1 MSAAQG
7 SPVLKVMI
15 VDDHY
20 IVRSGL
26 VAALESAGGVSVV
39 GEAERGD
46 EVVAVYRQCK
56 PAVVLM
62 DLQLPGLSGV
72 EATRALLEHDREAR
86 VLLFSTFVRDD
97 ELQAA
102 FDAGALGYLSRA
114 AKRDELIVALQ
125 RVAAGEM
132 HVPGTV
138 MRRLAAQRIA
148 PAITP
153 KEREVLAR
161 IAAGQANKE
170 IATDLDVSEDTVK
183 RHVSNILQKLE
194 VNDRAQAAVE
204 AIRRGIV
211 HMGDGLGGE
220 GPDPARKV

>member
-1 MSAAQG
+1 MSTVPG
-7 SPVLKVMI
+7 ISPLRVMI

-26 VAALESAGGVSVV
+26 VAALESAGGVAVV

-46 EVVAVYRQCK
+46 EVVAVYRQCN
-56 PAVVLM
+56 PSVVLM

-72 EATRALLEHDREAR
+72 EATRALLAHDAEAR

-97 ELQAA
+97 ELHGA
-102 FDAGALGYLSRA
+102 FDAGALGYLNKS
-114 AKRDELIVALQ
+114 AKRDELIVALR
-125 RVAAGEM
+125 RVAAAEM
-132 HVPGTV
+132 HVPGAV
-138 MRRLAAQRIA
+138 IRRLAAQRIA

-153 KEREVLAR
+153 KEREVLVQ

-170 IATDLDVSEDTVK
+170 IAALLGISEDTVK

-211 HMGDGLGGE
+211 HVSDEPRQDGLGG
-220 GPDPARKV
+220 ARKM

>member
-1 MSAAQG
+1 MSAAPG
-7 SPVLKVMI
+7 FPLLKVMI

-26 VAALESAGGVSVV
+26 VAALESVGGVAVV

-46 EVVAVYRQCK
+46 EVVAIYQQCR
-56 PAVVLM
+56 PAAVLM

-72 EATRALLEHDREAR
+72 EATRALIAHDREAR

-102 FDAGALGYLSRA
+102 FDAGALGYLNKA

-132 HVPGTV
+132 HVPGPV
-138 MRRLAAQRIA
+138 LRRLAVQRIA

-170 IATDLDVSEDTVK
+170 IATVLGVSEDTVK

-211 HMGDGLGGE
+211 QVGDGLGRE
-220 GPDPARKV
+220 GPDSARKV

>member
-1 MSAAQG
+1 MNVGAVPPLS
-7 SPVLKVMI
+7 VMI

-26 VAALESAGGVSVV
+26 AAAFESAGAVTVV

-46 EVVAVYRQCK
+46 EVVAVYRQCR

-72 EATRALLEHDREAR
+72 EATRALLQHDREAR

-102 FDAGALGYLSRA
+102 FDAGALGYLNKS

-132 HVPGTV
+132 HVPIPV
-138 MRRLAAQRIA
+138 LRRLAAQRVA
-148 PAITP
+148 PAITN
-153 KEREVLAR
+153 KEREVLVR

-170 IATDLDVSEDTVK
+170 IATTLGVSEDTIK

-211 HMGDGLGGE
+211 QVGDELAGE
-220 GPDPARKV
+220 EPGPARKR